1 MGVSFK
7 VSKTGTRFRPK
18 PLPLQPSQDDQSQ
31 VILTFSILALAIFFK
46 RLRFSNYFY
55 DAVSVSVSVS
65 HLFCLLG

>member
-31 VILTFSILALAIFFK
+31 VIQTFSIPGLAILLK

-55 DAVSVSVSVS
+55 DGVSVCD
-65 HLFCLLG
+65 LFCLFG